1 MGWLSSLFG
10 SGSGTDPVEKLDPKL
25 RAFLERESPV
35 KYEPK
40 QSPPASV
47 VQPSPSPTTTT
58 TTTTTEKEPEPEKRL
73 VPSES
78 LYQDGRYAHLWKSY
92 RPLSQLELENATDHD
107 RMAAVLEGY
116 KDRKA
121 ALAHAALENCALQ
134 QEEWVNCMKDGS
146 WEDRLQMCR
155 HQRFLRAMGYGSI
168 LGRSAEIDESIQ
180 MHADAL
186 YQRMI
191 NHEAAVEQA
200 KKNGTPIPVF
210 EIIVPKSTTTTTSSS
225 SSSSTSTSSPSN
237 QEDEQAWAHK
247 LQHLPEAE
255 RAIEAA
261 ALRAD
266 FRAKADVASTVKEL
280 RRSQKE
286 GREAR
291 LAEGKGTFFDSLAG
305 LLSAEK
311 K

>member
-10 SGSGTDPVEKLDPKL
+10 SGGGGSTDPIEKLDPKL

-40 QSPPASV
+40 QATPSAQASIQPPPASPPTKKDPATG
-47 VQPSPSPTTTT
+47 QPEDRP
-58 TTTTTEKEPEPEKRL
+58 
-73 VPSES
+73 VPPAS
-78 LYQDGRYAHLWKSY
+78 LYQDGRYAHLWKNY
-92 RPLSQLELENATDHD
+92 RPLAQLESENATDHD
-107 RMAAVLEGY
+107 RMVAVLEGY
-116 KDRKA
+116 RDRKA
-121 ALAHAALENCALQ
+121 ALAQAALENCALQ
-134 QEEWVNCMKDGS
+134 QEEWVNCMRDGS

-191 NHEAAVEQA
+191 NHEAAVEKA
-200 KKNGTPIPVF
+200 KKDETPLPVF
-210 EIIVPKSTTTTTSSS
+210 EIIIPKSKSPSSK
-225 SSSSTSTSSPSN
+225 SSPTP
-237 QEDEQAWAHK
+237 EEEQAWSRK
-247 LQHLPEAE
+247 LNDLPEEE
-255 RAIEAA
+255 RAIEEA

-266 FRAKADVASTVKEL
+266 FQAKADVASTVKEL
-280 RRSQKE
+280 RRAQKE

-291 LAEGKGTFFDSLAG
+291 MAQGKGTVFDSLAG
-305 LLSAEK
+305 LFWNEK